1 MDFDGRVAVV
11 TGASSGIGRA
21 TSELF
26 AGRGAHVVLVAR
38 SAERLEEV
46 RRGIRERGGAATVAP
61 CDLTDLGQIEGLAAR
76 VGETLGGA
84 DVLVNAAGAWHDS
97 EREHKGPPLDETP
110 AEQIDHMFAVE
121 LRATVHVTRALLP
134 AMRARRRGKI
144 VNLACGFAGPHE
156 GRGWVCYYVANEGVS
171 AFTRAL
177 ACELRE
183 VDVQVNAVAPWF
195 VRSEAVLRFFPEEAK
210 TAVETGDVARL
221 IAFLASPE
229 ACHVSGQVIEI
240 RSRRDV

>member
-1 MDFDGRVAVV
+1 MDFHGKVAVV

-21 TSELF
+21 TAELL
-26 AGRGAHVVLVAR
+26 AARGAHVVLAAR
-38 SAERLEEV
+38 SQGKLESV
-46 RRGIRERGGAATVAP
+46 QKGIRQQGGSATVVP
-61 CDLTDLGQIEGLAAR
+61 CDLTDLGQIEGLASR
-76 VGETLGGA
+76 VAETLGGA

-97 EREHKGPPLDETP
+97 NLPFKGPPLDETP
-110 AEQIDHMFAVE
+110 AEQIDHLFAVE

-134 AMRARRRGKI
+134 VMRARRRGKI

-195 VRSEAVLRFFPEEAK
+195 VRSEAVVRFFPEESK

-221 IAFLASPE
+221 IAYLASPE
-229 ACHVSGQVIEI
+229 ACHLSGQVIEI
-240 RSRRDV
+240 RSRDDV

>member
-1 MDFDGRVAVV
+1 MDFNGKVAVV
-11 TGASSGIGRA
+11 TGASAGIGRA
-21 TSELF
+21 TAELF
-26 AGRGAHVVLVAR
+26 AARGAHVVLVAR
-38 SAERLEEV
+38 SRAKLEEV
-46 RRGIRERGGAATVAP
+46 QEGIRQREGAATVVAA
-61 CDLTDLGQIEGLAAR
+61 DLTELGQIEGLAAR

-84 DVLVNAAGAWHDS
+84 DILVNAAGAWHDS
-97 EREHKGPPLDETP
+97 EREFKGPPLDETP
-110 AEQIDHMFAVE
+110 AEQIDHLFAVE

-134 AMRARRRGKI
+134 VMRARRRGKV

-177 ACELRE
+177 AAELRE

-195 VRSEAVLRFFPEEAK
+195 VRSEAVVRFFPEESK

-221 IAFLASPE
+221 IAFLASEE
-229 ACHVSGQVIEI
+229 ACHLSGQVIEI